1 MAIRLTETSNQYLT
15 IASATGVNPSGPY
28 TIGFW
33 IYFNSFS
40 GNNAVV
46 SISNDLGEWSELL
59 IREFTLE
66 FSVGDGNGSDTVTG
80 TTSLSA
86 GVWYYIAVVR
96 SGSSSIDCYI
106 DGVFE
111 ISSSYDTASW
121 SLGTLQYRKIGRDS
135 ADRFVLDGRVWGFKV
150 WNAALDMAELKR
162 ESRANQPVKKAAYWY
177 PFLSTSTLK
186 DFAGSQADLSAP
198 NGYSSEDPPPVA
210 FKPTRAVQ
218 VFPAII
224 YPADFS
230 TSVRNAWLDSVE
242 SSIGSSPVLEIRT
255 GTQPADCAASDT
267 GTLLVSVTLPSDWM
281 SNASAGSKSKS
292 GTWSASASATGTAG
306 HFRIKKSGTCHIQ
319 GSISTAGGGGD
330 MILDNLSI
338 FSGQAFAV
346 STATISSY

>member
-1 MAIRLTETSNQYLT
+1 MAIRLTSGSNQWLSVT
-15 IASATGVNPSGPY
+15 SSTGVSPQGPY
-28 TIGFW
+28 TVCLW
-33 IYFNSFS
+33 AYFETFPDQS
-40 GNNAVV
+40 ALI
-46 SISNDLGEWSELL
+46 SISQDVGSYTDLRLTSS
-59 IREFTLE
+59 TLE
-66 FSVGDGNGSDTVTG
+66 LVVGDGSGSDTAFG
-80 TTSLSA
+80 STSLST
-86 GVWYYIAVVR
+86 GVWYFISLVR
-96 SGSSSIDCYI
+96 SGGNSASCY
-106 DGVFE
+106 VNNVLE
-111 ISSSYDTASW
+111 ATNTYD
-121 SLGTLQYRKIGRDS
+121 LGSAAFGDFQFRKIG
-135 ADRFVLDGRVWGFKV
+135 ADYAERFPLDGRVWSIKI
-150 WNAALDMAELKR
+150 WDSALSIAELKR
-162 ESRANQPVKKAAYWY
+162 EQYSNRPVKKALYWY
-177 PFLSTSTLK
+177 PTLSTNSLK
-186 DFAGSQADLSAP
+186 DYGFGSDLSATA
-198 NGYSSEDPPPVA
+198 GYTIEESPPVA
-210 FKPTRAVQ
+210 FRPATPGH
-218 VFPAII
+218 VFPAVI